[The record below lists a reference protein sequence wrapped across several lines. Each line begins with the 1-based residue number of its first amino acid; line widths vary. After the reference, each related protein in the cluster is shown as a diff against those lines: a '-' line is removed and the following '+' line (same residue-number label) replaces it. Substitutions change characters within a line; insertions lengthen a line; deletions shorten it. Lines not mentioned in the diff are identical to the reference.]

1 MAERGVNIGPR
12 GCRLLCVRAVVV
24 RAVATVVVA
33 GVALSAAALPPG
45 SAGNVVALLA
55 RVGEQVERYFARA
68 QSIVCQET
76 VRLQSLG
83 ADLMTDGSHVRQLV
97 YELRMTWDP
106 PSNGEGPPDANVL
119 REIITIDGRPPRP
132 KDEPGWMDPK
142 PVSPE
147 PLAMLLPA
155 RQRDYAF
162 TWAGTGRVDGR
173 PAAMLDYRSLESGPV
188 KVTRRNDCI
197 SIELPGRSRGRVWI
211 DQETGDVLRL
221 DERLTGMFDVDVP
234 PERRRPPPLPM
245 TIERADSSIRY
256 KRVAFQGPE
265 EVLMLPASIETL
277 TVIRNAGA
285 PRVRKSQVFSNY
297 RRFVTEGRIV
307 Q

>member
-1 MAERGVNIGPR
+1 
-12 GCRLLCVRAVVV
+12 LCVRTGAVW
-24 RAVATVVVA
+24 AVATLAVA
-33 GVALSAAALPPG
+33 GVAFSAEARPPG
-45 SAGNVVALLA
+45 NAGSVIALLA

-68 QSIVCQET
+68 QSIICRET

-83 ADLMTDGSHVRQLV
+83 ADLMTDGSHMRQLV
-97 YELRMTWDP
+97 YELRMAWDP
-106 PSNGEGPPDANVL
+106 PPDGGGPPDATVL

-132 KDEPGWMDPK
+132 RDEPGCMDPK

-162 TWAGTGRVDGR
+162 TWAGAGRVDGR
-173 PAAMLDYRSLESGPV
+173 PAAMLDYRSLETGPV
-188 KVTRRNDCI
+188 RVSRRKDCI

-234 PERRRPPPLPM
+234 AERPRAPTASM

-277 TVIRNAGA
+277 TIIRNAGA
-285 PRVRKSQVFSNY
+285 PRVRKIQVFSNY

>member
-1 MAERGVNIGPR
+1 
-12 GCRLLCVRAVVV
+12 LCVRTAAV
-24 RAVATVVVA
+24 RAVATLVVA
-33 GVALSAAALPPG
+33 GVAFSAAARPPG
-45 SAGNVVALLA
+45 NAGNAIALLA

-68 QSIVCQET
+68 QSIICRET

-83 ADLMTDGSHVRQLV
+83 ADLMTDGSHMRQLI
-97 YELRMTWDP
+97 YELRMAWDP
-106 PSNGEGPPDANVL
+106 PPHGGGPPDATVL

-132 KDEPGWMDPK
+132 RDEPGCMDPK

-162 TWAGTGRVDGR
+162 TWAGAGRVDGR

-188 KVTRRNDCI
+188 RVSRRKDCI

-234 PERRRPPPLPM
+234 PERPRAPTASM

-277 TVIRNAGA
+277 TIIRNAGA
-285 PRVRKSQVFSNY
+285 PRVRKTQVFSNY

>member
-1 MAERGVNIGPR
+1 MRSVAI
-12 GCRLLCVRAVVV
+12 
-24 RAVATVVVA
+24 RAVASVVA
-33 GVALSAAALPPG
+33 GVACSAAARSPD
-45 SAGNVVALLA
+45 AVDVVALLA
-55 RVGEQVERYFARA
+55 RVGEQVEQYFARA
-68 QSIVCQET
+68 QSIVCEET

-83 ADLMTDGSHVRQLV
+83 ADLMTDGSHARQLV
-97 YELRMTWDP
+97 YQLRMAWEP
-106 PSNGEGPPDANVL
+106 PSTGDGPPDIHVL
-119 REIITIDGRPPRP
+119 REIVTIDGRRPRP
-132 KDEPGWMDPK
+132 KDEPGCMDPK

-162 TWAGTGRVDGR
+162 TWAGAGRSDGR

-211 DQETGDVLRL
+211 DQATGDVLRL

-234 PERRRPPPLPM
+234 PERRGVPTGFM

-256 KRVAFQGPE
+256 KRFAFRDPLE
-265 EVLMLPASIETL
+265 ALMLPASIETV

-285 PRVRKSQVFSNY
+285 PRVRKTQVFSNY

>member
-1 MAERGVNIGPR
+1 M
-12 GCRLLCVRAVVV
+12 
-24 RAVATVVVA
+24 A
-33 GVALSAAALPPG
+33 GVAFSAAARLPG
-45 SAGNVVALLA
+45 RAEDMVALLA

-76 VRLQSLG
+76 VRLQSLRD
-83 ADLMTDGSHVRQLV
+83 DLMADGSHARQLV
-97 YELRMTWDP
+97 NDLRVAWDP
-106 PSNGEGPPDANVL
+106 PSNGDGPPDVNVL
-119 REIITIDGRPPRP
+119 REIITIDGRPPRSE
-132 KDEPGWMDPK
+132 DEPGCMDPR

-162 TWAGTGRVDGR
+162 TWAGTARVDRR
-173 PAAMLDYRSLESGPV
+173 PVAMLDYRSLESGPV
-188 KVTRRNDCI
+188 KVTQRNDCI
-197 SIELPGRSRGRVWI
+197 IIELSGRSQGRVWI

-234 PERRRPPPLPM
+234 PDRRRGPTASM

-277 TVIRNAGA
+277 TIIRNAGA
-285 PRVRKSQVFSNY
+285 PRVRKTQLFSNY

>member
-1 MAERGVNIGPR
+1 LSVRALAVRGV
-12 GCRLLCVRAVVV
+12 
-24 RAVATVVVA
+24 ATVVA
-33 GVALSAAALPPG
+33 GVALSAAARPPER
-45 SAGNVVALLA
+45 AEDVVALLA
-55 RVGEQVERYFARA
+55 RIGAQVERYFARA
-68 QSIVCQET
+68 QSILCQET

-83 ADLMTDGSHVRQLV
+83 ADLMADGSHARQLV
-97 YELRMTWDP
+97 YELRMAWDS
-106 PSNGEGPPDANVL
+106 PSNGDGPPDANVL
-119 REIITIDGRPPRP
+119 REIITIDGRPPKP
-132 KDEPGWMDPK
+132 KDEPGCMDPK
-142 PVSPE
+142 PASPE

-155 RQRDYAF
+155 RQPDYAF

-173 PAAMLDYRSLESGPV
+173 PAAMLDYRSLEAGPV
-188 KVTRRNDCI
+188 KVTRRDDCI

-211 DQETGDVLRL
+211 DQETADVLRL

-234 PERRRPPPLPM
+234 PERRRAPTAPM

-256 KRVAFQGPE
+256 RRVAFRGPE

-285 PRVRKSQVFSNY
+285 PRVRKTQVFSNY

-307 Q
+307 E

>member
-1 MAERGVNIGPR
+1 MRSVAI
-12 GCRLLCVRAVVV
+12 
-24 RAVATVVVA
+24 RAVASVVA
-33 GVALSAAALPPG
+33 GVACSAAVRSPA
-45 SAGNVVALLA
+45 AAADVVALLA
-55 RVGEQVERYFARA
+55 RVGEQAEQYFARA
-68 QSIVCQET
+68 QSMVCEET

-83 ADLMTDGSHVRQLV
+83 ADLMTDGSHARQLV
-97 YELRMTWDP
+97 YQLRTAWEP
-106 PSNGEGPPDANVL
+106 PSNGDGPPDIHVL
-119 REIITIDGRPPRP
+119 REIIKIDGRPPRP
-132 KDEPGWMDPK
+132 KDEPGCMDPK

-162 TWAGTGRVDGR
+162 TWAGTGRADGR
-173 PAAMLDYRSLESGPV
+173 PAAMLDYKSLESGPV

-211 DQETGDVLRL
+211 DQATGDVLRL
-221 DERLTGMFDVDVP
+221 DERLTGMFDVEVP
-234 PERRRPPPLPM
+234 PERRGAPTGFM

-256 KRVAFQGPE
+256 KRVAFRDPE
-265 EVLMLPASIETL
+265 EALMLPASIETV

-285 PRVRKSQVFSNY
+285 PRVRKTQVFSNY